1 MPSPD
6 KLTISPSL
14 RSDGLGWAQ
23 RIVTDHHYLHSP
35 VDQRCRPLAYLVE
48 LNGER
53 VGCLIFG
60 RPQATRCYVGKL
72 TYGSFDDVK
81 SGRAQNDRWEI
92 LNLARVWLDPRI
104 QKGGSDYI
112 HHAASTVIRQAL
124 SVVGYDYLLAYP
136 PVDCAY
142 PYQIRVIMSYCD
154 TRKHNGWIYLA
165 SRFKLAWTNSD
176 GIQTYMKR
184 TRALTVEQDA
194 KIRTKSERDKRS
206 LRIRSERTFRAA
218 QMQMFFA
225 E

>member
-1 MPSPD
+1 MPNAD
-6 KLTISPSL
+6 ELTLTPSL

-23 RIVTDHHYLHSP
+23 AIVTNHHYLHSP
-35 VDQRCRPLAYLVE
+35 VDQRCRPLAYLVD
-48 LNGER
+48 LHGER

-72 TYGSFDDVK
+72 TYGSIEDVK
-81 SGRAQNDRWEI
+81 SRRAQYDRWEI

-104 QKGGSDYI
+104 QKDGPDYV
-112 HHAASTVIRQAL
+112 HHAASTVIRRAMNM
-124 SVVGYDYLLAYP
+124 VGYDYLLAYP

-184 TRALTVEQDA
+184 IRGLNVDQDA
-194 KIRTKSERDKRS
+194 KIRARSEHDERS
-206 LRIRSERTFRAA
+206 RRIRSEREIVASQMIMFRG
-218 QMQMFFA
+218 